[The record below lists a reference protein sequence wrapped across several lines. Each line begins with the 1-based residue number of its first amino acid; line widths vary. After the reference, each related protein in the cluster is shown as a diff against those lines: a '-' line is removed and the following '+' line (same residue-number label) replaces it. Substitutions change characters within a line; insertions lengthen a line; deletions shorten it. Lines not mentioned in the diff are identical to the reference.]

1 MKLKLSS
8 ILTLVFIAAFIIY
21 FLANPGLL
29 SPLRDVSIGILIL
42 IGVTKMSLHVVNGL
56 FMQWSVEVFTKRMR
70 LSEGVYVAVL
80 SAIGNFF
87 GPLLG
92 GATIRAVYLKKVHNL
107 SYSFFT
113 STLAGY
119 YVILFAAN
127 SVLAILS
134 LLFLRNNEHTKG
146 LFVFFAAWL
155 AIMIVLMFMRL
166 PRREKV
172 SRLERN
178 RVSKFIAT
186 ALYDMES
193 GWRRLIRDRK
203 LVPKLFFL
211 ACCGFAITF
220 ITGYLEFGAIG
231 ASISIAGLGL
241 FTAVSTSSMLVSLT
255 PGAIGIRESLL
266 LLTSSAMGVT
276 TDQILQVAVIDRAV
290 SFAVLGFLYLLT
302 HFLKP
307 KSMKDVVKS

>member
-8 ILTLVFIAAFIIY
+8 ILTLLFIAAFVVY
-21 FLANPGLL
+21 FLANPDLL
-29 SPLRDVSIGILIL
+29 SSLREVSLGILVL
-42 IGVTKMSLHVVNGL
+42 IGLTKMVTNIVNGL

-70 LSEGVYVAVL
+70 LSEGVYIAVM

-127 SVLAILS
+127 SLLAILS
-134 LLFLRNNEHTKG
+134 LLFLRNNAHSKG
-146 LFVFFAAWL
+146 LFIFFAAWL
-155 AIMIVLMFMRL
+155 AVMIILMFMRL
-166 PRREKV
+166 PKREV
-172 SRLERN
+172 ISRYERN
-178 RVSKFIAT
+178 RVTKFIAT
-186 ALYDMES
+186 AVYDMES
-193 GWRRLIRDRK
+193 GWRRLIRNRK

-220 ITGYLEFGAIG
+220 ITGYLEFRAID
-231 ASISIAGLGL
+231 ASISLAGLGL

-276 TDQILQVAVIDRAV
+276 SDQILQVAVIDRAV
-290 SFAVLGFLYLLT
+290 SFAVLGVLYLLT
-302 HFLKP
+302 YFLKP
-307 KSMKDVVKS
+307 KTVVSTIDN

>member
-1 MKLKLSS
+1 MKLRLSS
-8 ILTLVFIAAFIIY
+8 ILTLLFIAAFVAY
-21 FLANPGLL
+21 LLANPGLL
-29 SPLRDVSIGILIL
+29 SPLRNVSLGILIL
-42 IGVTKMSLHVVNGL
+42 IGLTKMSLHVVNGL
-56 FMQWSVEVFTKRMR
+56 FMQWSVEVFTKRMK
-70 LSEGVYVAVL
+70 LTEGVYVAVL

-127 SVLAILS
+127 SLLAILS
-134 LLFLRNNEHTKG
+134 LLFLRDNEHTTG
-146 LFVFFAAWL
+146 LFIFFAAWL
-155 AIMIVLMFMRL
+155 AVMIVLMFLRL
-166 PRREKV
+166 PKREAISKYER
-172 SRLERN
+172 SR
-178 RVSKFIAT
+178 VTKFIAT
-186 ALYDMES
+186 AVYDMEL
-193 GWRRLIRDRK
+193 GWRRLIKNRK

-231 ASISIAGLGL
+231 ATISLAGLGL

-276 TDQILQVAVIDRAV
+276 SDQILQVAVIDRAV
-290 SFAVLGFLYLLT
+290 SFAVLGILYLLT
-302 HFLKP
+302 YLLKP
-307 KSMKDVVKS
+307 KSIVSTIKN